1 MLISTSKFFKGNKIA
16 QARGAPSNCTANH
29 VLLVNNLHEK
39 CITESPDGQNFGSTC
54 TICNLHSLYNFA
66 LVLCVF
72 VFSQSDTHFLF
83 HVYIISV
90 TPPIF
95 RSSLAWLLVH
105 WCYNCFVDCDLR
117 TWELWYSAKWNL
129 ENLVKARHYSWCPTR
144 WHKFSLQ

>member
-1 MLISTSKFFKGNKIA
+1 MLISTSKFFKDNKIA
-16 QARGAPSNCTANH
+16 QARGAPSNCTVNH

-90 TPPIF
+90 TSPIF

-105 WCYNCFVDCDLR
+105 
-117 TWELWYSAKWNL
+117 
-129 ENLVKARHYSWCPTR
+129 
-144 WHKFSLQ
+144 